1 MMPDQIQITHQPRTM
16 STLTIRAALDTFQQ
30 AANRGT
36 AVYLSPELVQE
47 LRAALKAEPEGEGQE
62 PSVADV
68 DELCA
73 EFGFHYADL
82 DSLEMLRDM
91 IAAALARWAH
101 ASAAA
106 PEPRENPATPPAPA
120 PETPAEALAVRPLL
134 EQVAAMA
141 NNIGAHTVGEIAAIS
156 SRAEAWLRDN
166 PPGARSCVESASP
179 ARVPGDVATVA
190 QWLQDHAPECREL
203 GRNDWAEQ
211 SIRAAVLIQ
220 RMAFPAYLVVGRPP
234 EGFSDL
240 LAKSE
245 PGEVQICST
254 GVSIEPLGDAPGP
267 TFQDAIRLAELDDQR
282 REAVHQAVAE
292 ALGSGA
298 YDCTRVWSA
307 WQVGTMGEDDFC
319 LLAENPDRV
328 AEIADAAIEAI
339 RAIPAPQAGEVAVPE
354 PVAERLAG
362 DVATDDEI
370 SENIVLLAGGIEEI
384 ADFLFEMEKYDW
396 YARLNRASKHLQ
408 RLNRAAQSAQ
418 VSAPQA
424 GEVEA

>member
-1 MMPDQIQITHQPRTM
+1 MTMPNRIQITHQPRTM

-91 IAAALARWAH
+91 IAAALARWVH

-106 PEPRENPATPPAPA
+106 PEPRENPATPSA

-141 NNIGAHTVGEIAAIS
+141 NNIGARTVGEIAAIS

-166 PPGARSCVESASP
+166 PPGARSCVESAAP
-179 ARVPGDVATVA
+179 ARVPGD
-190 QWLQDHAPECREL
+190 
-203 GRNDWAEQ
+203 
-211 SIRAAVLIQ
+211 
-220 RMAFPAYLVVGRPP
+220 
-234 EGFSDL
+234 
-240 LAKSE
+240 
-245 PGEVQICST
+245 
-254 GVSIEPLGDAPGP
+254 
-267 TFQDAIRLAELDDQR
+267 
-282 REAVHQAVAE
+282 
-292 ALGSGA
+292 
-298 YDCTRVWSA
+298 
-307 WQVGTMGEDDFC
+307 
-319 LLAENPDRV
+319 
-328 AEIADAAIEAI
+328 
-339 RAIPAPQAGEVAVPE
+339 VAVPE

-384 ADFLFEMEKYDW
+384 ADFLFEMEKYNW

-418 VSAPQA
+418 VSAPHA

>member
-1 MMPDQIQITHQPRTM
+1 MPDQIQITYQPKTM
-16 STLTIRAALDTFQQ
+16 TTDSADCALSQP
-30 AANRGT
+30 
-36 AVYLSPELVQE
+36 SPETSATGALTDIQLWELLPKRLEQNLLAMVQVAAPHHN
-47 LRAALKAEPEGEGQE
+47 LTPIDLLQIIAPDFIDYARAVLQAKLGGRGQE

-91 IAAALARWAH
+91 IAAALARWVH

-106 PEPRENPATPPAPA
+106 PEPRENPATLPAPA

-141 NNIGAHTVGEIAAIS
+141 NNIGARTVGEIAAIS

-166 PPGARSCVESASP
+166 PPGARSCVESAAP
-179 ARVPGDVATVA
+179 ARVPGD
-190 QWLQDHAPECREL
+190 
-203 GRNDWAEQ
+203 
-211 SIRAAVLIQ
+211 
-220 RMAFPAYLVVGRPP
+220 
-234 EGFSDL
+234 
-240 LAKSE
+240 
-245 PGEVQICST
+245 
-254 GVSIEPLGDAPGP
+254 
-267 TFQDAIRLAELDDQR
+267 
-282 REAVHQAVAE
+282 
-292 ALGSGA
+292 
-298 YDCTRVWSA
+298 
-307 WQVGTMGEDDFC
+307 
-319 LLAENPDRV
+319 
-328 AEIADAAIEAI
+328 
-339 RAIPAPQAGEVAVPE
+339 VAVPE

-370 SENIVLLAGGIEEI
+370 SENIMLLAGGIEEI